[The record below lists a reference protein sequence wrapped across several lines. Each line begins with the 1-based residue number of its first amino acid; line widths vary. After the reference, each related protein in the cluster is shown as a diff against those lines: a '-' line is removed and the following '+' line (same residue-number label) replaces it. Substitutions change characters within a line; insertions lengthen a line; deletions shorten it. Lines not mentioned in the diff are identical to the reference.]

1 MSDTATGLFA
11 NINGQTYNLSLR
23 LFDSDGHGNGVWEA
37 TIEGDTRY
45 IEAPVDV
52 DLWKLVDS
60 VVHCY
65 EEDGDEG
72 SPGIAG

>member
-1 MSDTATGLFA
+1 MTNEVTGLFA
-11 NINGQTYNLSLR
+11 NIDGQTYDLQLR
-23 LFDSDGHGNGVWEA
+23 LFDSDGFGNGVWEA
-37 TIEGDTRY
+37 SVQGDTRY

-65 EEDGDEG
+65 EEADDYVDQGK
-72 SPGIAG
+72 PG